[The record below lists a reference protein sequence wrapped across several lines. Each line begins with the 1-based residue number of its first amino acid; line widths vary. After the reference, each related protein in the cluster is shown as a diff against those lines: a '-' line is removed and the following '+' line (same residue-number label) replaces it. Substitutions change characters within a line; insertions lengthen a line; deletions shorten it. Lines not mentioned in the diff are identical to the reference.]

1 MGCQI
6 LAQIFIYIIYYGK
19 ENVQGGADLKAENL
33 GGKKLNTA
41 FFAETL
47 YLNLNEQLMNIKIS
61 SWILIWNAFVPKEMI
76 WEVRLVTWSGGAK

>member
-1 MGCQI
+1 MY
-6 LAQIFIYIIYYGK
+6 LIYYGK

-47 YLNLNEQLMNIKIS
+47 YFNLNEQLMNIKIS
-61 SWILIWNAFVPKEMI
+61 S
-76 WEVRLVTWSGGAK
+76 